1 MIGVIILKKY
11 IFQTVSLFLISQISI
26 FAIEIIFF
34 KELSLLSY
42 INISFYIGFLFIFSS
57 LLFFTVKSGFFD
69 AVTKSFRQVFIGKS
83 TQKEEIEQMLLPS
96 MMITFNVLPFLLNG
110 LFVTLIMLIAL
121 SIY

>member
-57 LLFFTVKSGFFD
+57 LLFFTVKGGFFD
-69 AVTKSFRQVFIGKS
+69 AVTKSFRQVFKGKGTS
-83 TQKEEIEQMLLPS
+83 KEEIEEMLLPS
-96 MMITFNVLPFLLNG
+96 MTITFNVLPLLLNG
-110 LFVTLIMLIAL
+110 LLLTLIMLVAL